1 MHISKSYITPSANTL
16 ISNSSLAKCAYDEI
30 CEAINRM
37 ISQINNTSKNCNGVV
52 PIKEACYQLLEE
64 TYLWYREKP
73 LDILVNFGK
82 GGPIDVYKQFQ
93 NSNECF
99 NVGLEFET

>member
-1 MHISKSYITPSANTL
+1 MEL
-16 ISNSSLAKCAYDEI
+16 I
-30 CEAINRM
+30 
-37 ISQINNTSKNCNGVV
+37 

-99 NVGLEFET
+99 NVGL

>member
-1 MHISKSYITPSANTL
+1 MKYVRPSTA
-16 ISNSSLAKCAYDEI
+16 DPH
-30 CEAINRM
+30 
-37 ISQINNTSKNCNGVV
+37 QIINTSKNCNGVV

-99 NVGLEFET
+99 NVGL